1 MAGLL
6 PAGSTRTSAQF
17 QNISGNTLPARR
29 RRARSEARRR
39 RTTSKE
45 KETYLPSLGQFLV

>member
-6 PAGSTRTSAQF
+6 PAGRTRTSAQF
-17 QNISGNTLPARR
+17 QNISGNTLPAKR

-39 RTTSKE
+39 RTTSEE